1 MRSGMKAETPPVRL
15 GHELDFLRE
24 LWALDHALQKRSK
37 RMETTIGITGPQRLA
52 LRLVSRFPG
61 LPAGRL
67 ARLLHLHPSTVTGIV
82 KRLVDRGLLS
92 RTSDPPDRRRTL
104 LRVTPAGTE
113 LLALPQATIESAV
126 KAALSGLSARQ
137 LDAALKALSR
147 IAVSLEAMDPADR
160 RD

>member
-1 MRSGMKAETPPVRL
+1 MKTNDAPVRL
-15 GHELDFLRE
+15 GQELDFLRE

-37 RMETTIGITGPQRLA
+37 RMETTIGVTGPQRLA

-92 RTSDPPDRRRTL
+92 RSSDAPDRRRSL
-104 LRVTPAGTE
+104 LRITPAGMQ
-113 LLALPQATIESAV
+113 LLALPHATIESSV
-126 KAALSGLSARQ
+126 KAALAGLSARQ
-137 LDAALKALSR
+137 TDAALKALSR
-147 IAVSLEAMDPADR
+147 IAVSLETLDPIDR
-160 RD
+160 RG